1 MHHIAHISAFAKRL
15 TPYPKWCWVFCPAV
29 GMALTMLL
37 KFLPETALR
46 NAITAGWMSIGSL
59 WMFIGLLV
67 MSGKAEAN
75 VGKEA

>member
-1 MHHIAHISAFAKRL
+1 MNNIGTTDNLDWPRIRHLLKLGIFA
-15 TPYPKWCWVFCPAV
+15 
-29 GMALTMLL
+29 ALTMLL

-67 MSGKAEAN
+67 MSRKAELN
-75 VGKEA
+75 TGCLKEG

>member
-1 MHHIAHISAFAKRL
+1 
-15 TPYPKWCWVFCPAV
+15 
-29 GMALTMLL
+29 MALMMLL

-46 NAITAGWMSIGSL
+46 NVITAGWMSIGSL

-67 MSGKAEAN
+67 MSGKAETN